1 MKKLIA
7 FLFIALFPV
16 LVFAKEYEEE
26 SINIKLNI
34 KDEYVTLTRDNLD
47 NNENLNKLG
56 LTKELMSQLMKG
68 NNIYFDIIKSDMSY
82 EILVVVPKTKVAI
95 DNLTK
100 QDDFFLENLKKELV
114 KSTGAE
120 VSSIYKNSYNYVV
133 VEYFDKNTNYYIV
146 NYYTVVNSRGYNFQL
161 QKKSKI
167 TDDEKKDLMELVD
180 SVKYKVIEEKKETKE
195 ETKKEE
201 EKEGFNYM
209 NIVYGAI
216 LGAMAGI
223 ATYYIG
229 ITFRRIKSSKK
240 SSK

>member
-7 FLFIALFPV
+7 FLIIALFPV
-16 LVFAKEYEEE
+16 LIFAKEYEEE

-34 KDEYVTLTRDNLD
+34 KDEYITLTRDNLD

-56 LTKELMSQLMKG
+56 LTKELMSKLMEG
-68 NNIYFDIIKSDMSY
+68 NNIHFDIIKSDMSY
-82 EILVVVPKTKVAI
+82 EILVVIPKTIVAI

-100 QDDFFLENLKKELV
+100 QSDFFLENLKEELV
-114 KSTGAE
+114 KNTGAE
-120 VSSIYKNSYNYVV
+120 VSSIYKNNYNFVV

-167 TDDEKKDLMELVD
+167 AEEEKKELKELVD
-180 SVKYKVIEEKKETKE
+180 SVNFKVIEEKKETK
-195 ETKKEE
+195 KEE
-201 EKEGFNYM
+201 KTEDKKEGFKYM

-229 ITFRRIKSSKK
+229 ITVKKVKSSK
-240 SSK
+240 